1 MLLSAMQQPLQHL
14 TMPILPKE
22 RLLGSLETHVG
33 WL

>member
-14 TMPILPKE
+14 MPILPKE

-33 WL
+33 LL